1 MVDKNGLTQPMRSD
15 IAYAHNM
22 VHGSVPP
29 VTEDDA
35 DISSLCETVC
45 ALYSDRAAL
54 IAERDAMK
62 AAIAEL
68 APETAKLRAAL
79 ETAATERAI
88 AIAERDALK
97 ADAKLGA
104 LVRQIPVMGELTS
117 YNVLRFNTDGS
128 QYGVRVWTLGKAG
141 FHLSKGAT
149 PEEALS
155 VLLDGEVPA

>member
-1 MVDKNGLTQPMRSD
+1 MDTKLPDELPQPMRCDVSYALSVVCGDSPATVEGGAD
-15 IAYAHNM
+15 IA
-22 VHGSVPP
+22 
-29 VTEDDA
+29 
-35 DISSLCETVC
+35 SLCETIV
-45 ALYSDRAAL
+45 ALAH
-54 IAERDAMK
+54 ERSY
-62 AAIAEL
+62 
-68 APETAKLRAAL
+68 LR
-79 ETAATERAI
+79 
-88 AIAERDALK
+88 